1 MTLSLPVVRT
11 EHVQIAHYD
20 AGSKF
25 GPYRLLDYELVW
37 ILVGSARQR
46 IAQDDRHAL
55 APTAEYRLEPGR
67 LALARKGHDDE
78 YIWDTRVPTAHAYVH
93 FDFESTGLLPLD
105 VDWPAVRSVDELPAL
120 AGLCSYLLDLANDD
134 SDAARARTAQ
144 VVAIIV
150 DLFVRG
156 PFPAK
161 NPAVLAP
168 AFVDAMAFVR
178 YRWHRDGVRIV
189 SLAELAE
196 AGRVSAGHFSRLF
209 QAEFRCGPARA
220 LELIRLARAAAML
233 QRSNLALDEI
243 ARQLGFS
250 SAYHFSRRFS
260 AVYGTPPGRFR
271 SSRQRTDP
279 IAPLTKSG
287 LMPLWA
293 ALHIPADEVWLSESD
308 A

>member
-168 AFVDAMAFVR
+168 AFVDAMAF
-178 YRWHRDGVRIV
+178 
-189 SLAELAE
+189 ELAE

-293 ALHIPADEVWLSESD
+293 ALHVPADEVLLSESD